1 MKAKVLELKNQLK
14 EEVKNIF
21 QQELPSLTSYFADLL
36 EFTYNAITFF
46 WDASND
52 YGSEVYYRFNYP
64 LKCLLLIYNFI
75 YGGPDK
81 GEKAEKGEK
90 PEEEEF

>member
-46 WDASND
+46 WDASNNSPHHSLTHSHRYTRID
-52 YGSEVYYRFNYP
+52 AMALRNRAP
-64 LKCLLLIYNFI
+64 LAANS
-75 YGGPDK
+75 
-81 GEKAEKGEK
+81 
-90 PEEEEF
+90 

>member
-1 MKAKVLELKNQLK
+1 M
-14 EEVKNIF
+14 
-21 QQELPSLTSYFADLL
+21 
-36 EFTYNAITFF
+36 
-46 WDASND
+46 
-52 YGSEVYYRFNYP
+52 YYRFNYP